1 MMNLLRQSYLIVIL
15 ATLCGCATV
24 DFNYPKTI
32 SRAPI
37 DTDDT
42 RIGRHFEGLAKKHP
56 GKSGFY
62 PVVDG
67 IDSLAARL
75 LLAKKAER
83 TIDAQ
88 YYLIIDDVTGYAFID
103 SLLCA
108 ADRGVR
114 VRLLLDDFFY
124 NGL

>member
-1 MMNLLRQSYLIVIL
+1 MNLLRQSCLIVIL
-15 ATLCGCATV
+15 AALCGCATV

-67 IDSLAARL
+67 IDSLAARF
-75 LLAKKAER
+75 AIGQE
-83 TIDAQ
+83 
-88 YYLIIDDVTGYAFID
+88 G
-103 SLLCA
+103 
-108 ADRGVR
+108 
-114 VRLLLDDFFY
+114 
-124 NGL
+124 